1 MVFDHFE
8 EVTILKGRGGGGGG
22 RIILRENIQISKCA
36 KKESVSINT

>member
-8 EVTILKGRGGGGGG
+8 EVTILKGRGGGGG